1 MRILYGIP
9 RYAAGL
15 MGNRIHVEIIEHWRA
30 HGVDTEVLTLTAG
43 LKQAVTEDV
52 EGITVHRLPVNR
64 TLLEKAINEAAR
76 PLIHYPYWLGALA
89 HYRGFM
95 RRHAGRFDL
104 IHLETAFPLG
114 ALGALASVSRQPPMA
129 VTLPG
134 ADVMAEPDFDYG
146 YGRFRAIRVLLR
158 RVFRR
163 AALLRADSPMI
174 ARLVIGMGADPRKT
188 VAIPFNITDADF
200 PPAGEPL
207 AEWRARA
214 RAAVCARHGLD
225 PRRPLILS
233 ISRLHPFK
241 GVEFLVE
248 ALPALRESVGPVQA
262 ILAGPSRSTPRFG
275 DYATYLRRRAGELGV
290 SEMAHLIGAVD
301 HTMVPQYYAA
311 SDIVVV
317 PSVVEALNRVAV
329 EAGAAGTPTVVTR
342 TTGISEWIVE
352 HGSGQ
357 VVEPRSG
364 HAIATA
370 AIELLR
376 DHELWERQSANGPG
390 LAAEFRSGV
399 IARRLLDVYRPIVA
413 TSPRA

>member
-1 MRILYGIP
+1 MKILYGIP

-15 MGNRIHVEIIEHWRA
+15 MGNRIHVEIIEQWRA
-30 HGVDTEVLTLTAG
+30 HGVEAEVLTLTAG

-64 TLLEKAINEAAR
+64 TLFEKAINRAAS
-76 PLIHYPYWLGALA
+76 PLIRYPYWVGALA
-89 HYRGFM
+89 HYRHFM

-104 IHLETAFPLG
+104 VHWETAFPLG
-114 ALGALASVSRQPPMA
+114 ALSAVVPVPEQPPMA

-146 YGRFRAIRVLLR
+146 YARFRAVRVLLR

-174 ARLVIGMGADPRKT
+174 ARLVISMGAEPSKT

-200 PPAGEPL
+200 PPTDEAL
-207 AEWRARA
+207 AAFRAHARA
-214 RAAVCARHGLD
+214 EVCARHGLD
-225 PRRPLILS
+225 SQRPILTS

-248 ALPALRESVGPVQA
+248 ALSDLRDAAGPVQA

-275 DYATYLRRRAGELGV
+275 DYATYLRRRAESLGV
-290 SEMAHLIGAVD
+290 AQMAHLIGPVD
-301 HTMVPQYYAA
+301 HSMVTQYYAA

-317 PSVVEALNRVAV
+317 PSVVEALNRVAA
-329 EAGAAGTPTVVTR
+329 EAAAVGTPTIVTR
-342 TTGISEWIVE
+342 TTGISEWIAE
-352 HGSGQ
+352 HDCGQ
-357 VVEPRSG
+357 LVEPRSG
-364 HAIATA
+364 QAIAVA
-370 AIELLR
+370 AINVLR
-376 DHELWERQSANGPG
+376 DRDLWARQSANGPR
-390 LAAEFRSGV
+390 LAAEFRSSV
-399 IARRLLDVYRPIVA
+399 IAQRLLDAYRPIVA
-413 TSPRA
+413 GTE